1 MSSSPDSA
9 ASSVRT
15 KAIPW
20 SASPNTP
27 ADSRGSGS
35 DRLSGE
41 DIDAQIRWFFENAV
55 DGGVNG
61 NFSITRL

>member
-1 MSSSPDSA
+1 MSSRPDSD
-9 ASSVRT
+9 ASSEPT

-20 SASPNTP
+20 CANPNTP

-41 DIDAQIRWFFENAV
+41 DVDAQIRWFFENAV
-55 DGGVNG
+55 D
-61 NFSITRL
+61 REPPRP